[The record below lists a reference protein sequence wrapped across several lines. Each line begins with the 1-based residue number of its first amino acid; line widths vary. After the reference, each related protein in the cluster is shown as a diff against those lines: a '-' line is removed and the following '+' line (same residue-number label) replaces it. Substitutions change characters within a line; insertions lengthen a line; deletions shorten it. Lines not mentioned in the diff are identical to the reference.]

1 MKTFALMSVLLSLSG
16 QLVAGPFVRL
26 GYGYSDFR
34 SQDMSIKHEGYPEI
48 TLSNYD
54 PGAAD
59 QVLFSA
65 GYFVNPHFRAEL
77 ALDMGLASEDTDRVT
92 YTRATSVT
100 GELSAEVY
108 SRIFLVNGYFHFKG
122 ERGAGLFDPYMG
134 AGIGL
139 AVNRFEGVSS
149 QIPTTSA
156 TVSDSDDTD
165 WAFKLGGG
173 LMYWMTDSFSV
184 DLSVS
189 YTNAGSVTTGD
200 KAYLKGVSV
209 PFAEGLELDL
219 ETFNYGLAVLY
230 QF

>member
-1 MKTFALMSVLLSLSG
+1 MKTFGLFCVLLTLSG
-16 QLVAGPFVRL
+16 QLLAGPFVRV
-26 GYGYSDFR
+26 GYGYSDYR

-54 PGAAD
+54 PGGAD

-77 ALDMGLASEDTDRVT
+77 ALDMGLASKDTDRVT
-92 YTRATSVT
+92 YTRGASVT
-100 GELSAEVY
+100 GEISAEAY
-108 SRIFLVNGYFHFKG
+108 SRLFLVNGYFHFSDV
-122 ERGAGLFDPYMG
+122 RGAGRFDPYVG
-134 AGIGL
+134 GGVGL
-139 AVNRFEGVSS
+139 AVNRFEGVSTR
-149 QIPTTSA
+149 IPTTSA

-173 LMYWMTDSFSV
+173 VMYWITDSFSA

-189 YTNAGSVTTGD
+189 YTNAGSLTTED
-200 KAYLKGVSV
+200 RAFLKGVSV
-209 PFAEGLELDL
+209 PFAEGMELDL
-219 ETFNYGLAVLY
+219 ESFNYGLAVLY

>member
-1 MKTFALMSVLLSLSG
+1 MKHFAFLSVLLALSG
-16 QLVAGPFVRL
+16 HVVAGPFVRL

-48 TLSNYD
+48 SLTNYD

-65 GYFVNPHFRAEL
+65 GYFVSPHFRAEL

-92 YTRATSVT
+92 YSRVNSVT
-100 GELSAEVY
+100 GEISAEVY
-108 SRIFLVNGYFHFKG
+108 SRIFLVNGYFHFKDV
-122 ERGAGLFDPYMG
+122 RGAGKFDPYMG
-134 AGIGL
+134 GGIGL

-149 QIPTTSA
+149 SIPTTSA
-156 TVSDSDDTD
+156 TITDSDDTD

-173 LMYWMTDSFSV
+173 VMYWLTDNFSA
-184 DLSVS
+184 DFSIS
-189 YTNAGSVTTGD
+189 YTNAGSVTTED

-219 ETFNYGLAVLY
+219 ESFNYGLAVLY

>member
-1 MKTFALMSVLLSLSG
+1 MKTFGLLCVLLTLCG
-16 QLVAGPFVRL
+16 QLLAGPFVRL
-26 GYGYSDFR
+26 GYGYSDYR
-34 SQDMSIKHEGYPEI
+34 SQDMSIKHHGYPEI
-48 TLSNYD
+48 TMSNYD

-59 QVLFSA
+59 QVLLSA
-65 GYFVNPHFRAEL
+65 GYFINPHFRAEL

-100 GELSAEVY
+100 GEVSAEVY

-122 ERGAGLFDPYMG
+122 ERGAGHFDPYMG
-134 AGIGL
+134 GGIGL
-139 AVNRFEGVSS
+139 AVNRFEGVSTS
-149 QIPTTSA
+149 IPTTSA

-173 LMYWMTDSFSV
+173 LMYWMTDNFSA

-189 YTNAGSVTTGD
+189 YTNAGSVTTED
-200 KAYLKGVSV
+200 QAFLKGVSV
-209 PFAEGLELDL
+209 PFTEGLELDL
-219 ETFNYGLAVLY
+219 ESFNYGLAVMY